1 MKLRCILQAGVCA
14 SAAIL
19 SQVSSAD
26 TLDRIKK
33 SQTVNIA
40 YRESA
45 LPFSYL
51 SDSKAPVGYTIDI
64 CKKMVDALKKELKLP
79 QLKINFVPVT
89 ADNRIEAMTSGKADM
104 ECGSTSN
111 TADRRKLVDFTI
123 PHFFSTLRMMVKTS
137 SGIKNWTDLKGKKV
151 VFTKGTST
159 DKFIL
164 ERDKVRALNMKL
176 VEGKD
181 HSDSFNMLET
191 NQVDA
196 FAQDE
201 ALLFGLKAKAKDPSK
216 LNIVGDPL
224 ASEAY
229 AIMLPKGDA
238 AFKKIIDTEMA
249 RQMTDGEI
257 TRLHEKW
264 FTKPIQ
270 PNNMNL
276 AWPMGSLLK
285 ETIRFPSDKVN

>member
-1 MKLRCILQAGVCA
+1 MKLRCILQAGVFA

-19 SQVSSAD
+19 SQLSSAD

-33 SQTVNIA
+33 SQAVNIA

-79 QLKINFVPVT
+79 QLKINFLPVT

-111 TADRRKLVDFTI
+111 TADRRKVVDFTI

-216 LNIVGDPL
+216 LTIVGDPL

-238 AFKKIIDTEMA
+238 AFKKFIDAEMA

-257 TRLHEKW
+257 TKLHEKW

-276 AWPMGSLLK
+276 AWPMGALLK

>member
-1 MKLRCILQAGVCA
+1 MKLRIIFQVGVFA
-14 SAAIL
+14 SAAVL
-19 SQVSSAD
+19 AQLASAD
-26 TLDRIKK
+26 TLEHIKK
-33 SQTVNIA
+33 SQTINIA

-51 SDSKAPVGYTIDI
+51 SDTKAPVGYTIDI
-64 CKKMVDALKKELKLP
+64 CKKIVDSLKKELKLP
-79 QLKINFVPVT
+79 QLKINFIPVT
-89 ADNRIEAMTSGKADM
+89 ADNRIQAMTSGQADM

-111 TADRRKLVDFTI
+111 TADRRKVVDFTI
-123 PHFFSTLRMMVKTS
+123 PHFFSTLRMMVNSS
-137 SGIKNWTDLKGKKV
+137 SGIKNWTDLKGKRV

-176 VEGKD
+176 VEGRD
-181 HSDSFNMLET
+181 HGDSFSMLET
-191 NQVDA
+191 NKVDA

-201 ALLFGLKAKAKDPSK
+201 AILFGLKAKAKDPSR
-216 LNIVGDPL
+216 LMIVGDPL

-238 AFKKIIDTEMA
+238 AFKKIIDVEMA
-249 RQMTDGEI
+249 RMMAEGEI
-257 TRLHEKW
+257 TRLYEKW

-276 AWPMGSLLK
+276 AWPMGALLK

>member
-1 MKLRCILQAGVCA
+1 MKLRSIFQAGVFA
-14 SAAIL
+14 SVAVLAQL
-19 SQVSSAD
+19 ASAD
-26 TLDRIKK
+26 TLERIKK
-33 SQTVNIA
+33 SQTINIA

-51 SDSKAPVGYTIDI
+51 SESKAPVGYTIDI

-123 PHFFSTLRMMVKTS
+123 PHFFSTLRMMVNTN
-137 SGIKNWTDLKGKKV
+137 SGIKNWTDLKDKKV

-164 ERDKVRALNMKL
+164 ERDKVRALHMAL

-181 HSDSFNMLET
+181 HSDSFNMLE
-191 NQVDA
+191 NAQVNA

-201 ALLFGLKAKAKDPSK
+201 AILFGLKAKAKDPSRFM
-216 LNIVGDPL
+216 IVGDPL

-238 AFKKIIDTEMA
+238 AFKKAIDVEMA
-249 RQMTDGEI
+249 RLMADGDI
-257 TRLHEKW
+257 TRLYEKW
-264 FTKPIQ
+264 FTKAIQ

>member
-1 MKLRCILQAGVCA
+1 MKLRCILQVGVFA
-14 SAAIL
+14 STAVLA
-19 SQVSSAD
+19 QVSVAD
-26 TLDRIKK
+26 TFDRIKK
-33 SQTVNIA
+33 SQTINIA
-40 YRESA
+40 YREAA

-51 SDSKAPVGYTIDI
+51 SENKAPIGYTIDI
-64 CKKMVDALKKELKLP
+64 CTKMVEALKKELKLP
-79 QLKINFVPVT
+79 QLKINFIPVT
-89 ADNRIEAMTSGKADM
+89 ADNRIQFMTSGKTDM

-111 TADRRKLVDFTI
+111 TAERRKEVDFTI
-123 PHFFSTLRMMVKTS
+123 PHFFSTLRMMVSTS

-181 HSDSFNMLET
+181 HSDSFSMLEA

-201 ALLFGLKAKAKDPSK
+201 AILFGLKAKAKDPAK
-216 LNIVGDPL
+216 LTIVGDPL

-238 AFKKIIDTEMA
+238 AFKKSIDAEMGRMMA
-249 RQMTDGEI
+249 DGEI
-257 TRLHEKW
+257 TKLYEKW

-270 PNNMNL
+270 PKNMNL

>member
-1 MKLRCILQAGVCA
+1 MKLRCILQAGVFA
-14 SAAIL
+14 SAAVL
-19 SQVSSAD
+19 AQVSVAD
-26 TLDRIKK
+26 TFDRIKK
-33 SQTVNIA
+33 SQTINIA
-40 YRESA
+40 YREAA

-51 SDSKAPVGYTIDI
+51 SESKAPIGYTIDI
-64 CKKMVDALKKELKLP
+64 CTKMVDALKKELKLP
-79 QLKINFVPVT
+79 QLKINFIPVT
-89 ADNRIEAMTSGKADM
+89 ADNRIQAMTSGKTDM

-111 TADRRKLVDFTI
+111 TAERRKEVDFTI
-123 PHFFSTLRMMVKTS
+123 PHFFSTLRMMVSTS
-137 SGIKNWTDLKGKKV
+137 SGIKNWPDLKDKKV
-151 VFTKGTST
+151 VFTKGTSA
-159 DKFIL
+159 DKFVL
-164 ERDKVRALNMKL
+164 ERDKVRALHMKM

-181 HSDSFNMLET
+181 HSDSFNLLET

-201 ALLFGLKAKAKDPSK
+201 AILFGLKAKAKDPAK
-216 LNIVGDPL
+216 LTIVGDPL

-238 AFKKIIDTEMA
+238 AFKKAIDAEMGRMMA
-249 RQMTDGEI
+249 DGEI
-257 TRLHEKW
+257 TRLYEKW

-270 PNNMNL
+270 PKNMNL

>member
-1 MKLRCILQAGVCA
+1 MKLRCILQAGVFA

-51 SDSKAPVGYTIDI
+51 SDTKAPVGYTIDI

-89 ADNRIEAMTSGKADM
+89 ADNRIEVMTSGKADM

-123 PHFFSTLRMMVKTS
+123 PHFFSTLRMMVNTS

-201 ALLFGLKAKAKDPSK
+201 ALLFGLKAKSKDPSR
-216 LNIVGDPL
+216 LMIVGDPL

-238 AFKKIIDTEMA
+238 AFKKFIDTEMA

-257 TRLHEKW
+257 TKLHEKW

-270 PNNMNL
+270 PNNINL
-276 AWPMGSLLK
+276 AWPMGALLK

>member
-1 MKLRCILQAGVCA
+1 MKLRCILQAGVFA
-14 SAAIL
+14 SAALL
-19 SQVSSAD
+19 SQLSSAD
-26 TLDRIKK
+26 ALDRIKK
-33 SQTVNIA
+33 NQTVNIA

-79 QLKINFVPVT
+79 QLKINFIPVT
-89 ADNRIEAMTSGKADM
+89 ADNRIEVMTSGKADM

-111 TADRRKLVDFTI
+111 TAERRKLVDFTI
-123 PHFFSTLRMMVKTS
+123 PHFFSTLRMMVNTR

-181 HSDSFNMLET
+181 HSDSFNMLDAS
-191 NQVDA
+191 QVDA

-201 ALLFGLKAKAKDPSK
+201 AILFGLKAKAKDPAK
-216 LNIVGDPL
+216 FTIVGDPL

-238 AFKKIIDTEMA
+238 AFKKSIDTEMA
-249 RQMTDGEI
+249 RMMADGEI
-257 TRLHEKW
+257 TKLYEKW

-276 AWPMGSLLK
+276 AWPMGSLLR
-285 ETIRFPSDKVN
+285 ETIRYPSDKVN